1 MIDINNLS
9 VQFTGTNLFEGVN
22 LKILPTDKIALVGS
36 NGTGKSTF
44 LKMLAGQQKQED
56 GSIQFKKGLKIG
68 YLPQELNS
76 QSPNSIFED
85 VRNSIDIISEI
96 EIEEETVNIKLANKN
111 LSEAEHDKLVQQLG
125 MINSKKEEI
134 GYYEIDSQIEK
145 ILMGLGFLEESFTKN
160 TSELSGGW
168 QMRVELAKILI
179 SNNDIIL
186 LDEPT
191 NHLDIDS
198 LQWLVKFMKSFRG
211 AIILVSHDRYF
222 VNMICSKTL
231 EIYNK
236 NVTFYKGKYND
247 YLTFKHE
254 REERLKLEYQDQ
266 QKKIKQTEQ
275 FIERFRY
282 KATKAK
288 QVQSRV
294 KQLEKIDRIQ
304 LSDSEGKIH
313 FKFFDTQQS
322 GIIPLKAFNL
332 SKS

>member
-1 MIDINNLS
+1 
-9 VQFTGTNLFEGVN
+9 
-22 LKILPTDKIALVGS
+22 
-36 NGTGKSTF
+36 
-44 LKMLAGQQKQED
+44 
-56 GSIQFKKGLKIG
+56 
-68 YLPQELNS
+68 
-76 QSPNSIFED
+76 
-85 VRNSIDIISEI
+85 
-96 EIEEETVNIKLANKN
+96 
-111 LSEAEHDKLVQQLG
+111 
-125 MINSKKEEI
+125 
-134 GYYEIDSQIEK
+134 
-145 ILMGLGFLEESFTKN
+145 MGLGFSEESFTRN

-191 NHLDIDS
+191 NHLDIES
-198 LQWLVKFMKSFRG
+198 LQWLVKFLKSFRG

-236 NVTFYKGKYND
+236 NVTFYKGRYND
-247 YLTFKHE
+247 YLTFKQE
-254 REERLKLEYQDQ
+254 REERLKLEFLDQ

-304 LSDSEGKIH
+304 LSDTEGKIH

-322 GIIPLKAFNL
+322 GIIPT
-332 SKS
+332 